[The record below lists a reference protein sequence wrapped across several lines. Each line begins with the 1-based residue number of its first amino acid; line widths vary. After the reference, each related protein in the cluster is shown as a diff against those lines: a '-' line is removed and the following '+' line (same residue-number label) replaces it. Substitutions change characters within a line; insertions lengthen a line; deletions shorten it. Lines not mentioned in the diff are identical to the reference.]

1 MKSPANSPRPAPKG
15 KKLGKVMW
23 TNPAD
28 DGITSIRLYA
38 IKSGADSCNEPSHTH
53 PVLVFDLRDYPEAVE
68 RVATYLARMKWL
80 KWRSSRWSARDL
92 SEPVFDQDGNRDM
105 DVWLPGV
112 QEQIR
117 GQARVVLAALN
128 WPAPTKGEGK

>member
-53 PVLVFDLRDYPEAVE
+53 PVLVFDLRDYPDAVE
-68 RVATYLARMKWL
+68 RVARELARQESVSKH
-80 KWRSSRWSARDL
+80 WRYFRRRAEAILQS
-92 SEPVFDQDGNRDM
+92 
-105 DVWLPGV
+105 
-112 QEQIR
+112 
-117 GQARVVLAALN
+117 ALN

>member
-1 MKSPANSPRPAPKG
+1 MARIGGRHHSTHHRQMKSPANSPRPAPKG

-53 PVLVFDLRDYPEAVE
+53 PVLVFDLRDYPDAVE
-68 RVATYLARMKWL
+68 RVARELARQESVSKH
-80 KWRSSRWSARDL
+80 WRYFRRRAEAILQS
-92 SEPVFDQDGNRDM
+92 
-105 DVWLPGV
+105 
-112 QEQIR
+112 
-117 GQARVVLAALN
+117 ALN